1 MSTILSYNKN
11 QVTVDGSI
19 EVLDRGYNVWVDVID
34 PNEKDLDT
42 MAHKFNLN
50 QEAIQTCLNK
60 SKKPEILQRD
70 CGKTI

>member
-11 QVTVDGSI
+11 QVKVDGSI
-19 EVLDRGYNVWVDVID
+19 EVLDRGYNVRVDVID

-42 MAHKFNLN
+42 MAHKFTLN
-50 QEAIQTCLNK
+50 QEAIQTSLNK
-60 SKKPEILQRD
+60 SEKPEIRQLD